1 MFSAQ
6 VEMIMGFFSSH
17 SVKEVYYAD
26 FGDSLVAQSVKK
38 ESTCNAGDAGLIPGS
53 RRSPVEEN
61 GNSLQDS
68 CQGNPMDKGAW
79 QATVHGSQ
87 ESDMT
92 LATKPPPPYKSS

>member
-1 MFSAQ
+1 MGIRESSCFTLLHGGFVGQESA
-6 VEMIMGFFSSH
+6 
-17 SVKEVYYAD
+17 
-26 FGDSLVAQSVKK
+26 
-38 ESTCNAGDAGLIPGS
+38 CRAGDLGSVPGAGNYPG
-53 RRSPVEEN
+53 EEN

-68 CQGNPMDKGAW
+68 CQGNPMDKEAW